1 MRIDSEKLSSL
12 DNDSYEKIIIV
23 EDKLNTSYNLEIIE
37 KETYLGKQ
45 LPLESD
51 KFSKSISNLSETEKV
66 KQIINYFLN
75 NNKIIA
81 LDNTGII
88 DGYNRLFN
96 IIQGESTLLALRL
109 YCDKKILSDCAL
121 KYSSDR
127 NKFLRSKKE
136 IKDFD
141 LGTSDN
147 ETSYQ
152 AENYYGH
159 QIIKLN
165 LLKKDGNLWWI
176 DENFLK
182 SWILEK
188 LIEQSVEANYYSR
201 FELDGYVIDI
211 AKITCGDINIY
222 LKDKLLY
229 QKLVPILDEYNK
241 TIGKQKILQLKM
253 EGL

>member
-1 MRIDSEKLSSL
+1 MNIKEKDLKCL
-12 DNDSYEKIIIV
+12 DDNYYEKKIVV
-23 EDKLNTSYNLEIIE
+23 EDKLNTSYNVDITE
-37 KETYLGKQ
+37 KKEVCEKQ
-45 LPLESD
+45 IPLEFDNLSD
-51 KFSKSISNLSETEKV
+51 RIKNLSEPEKI

-96 IIQGESTLLALRL
+96 IIKGESALLALRL
-109 YCDKKILSDCAL
+109 YCDKKILSDCAF

-188 LIEQSVEANYYSR
+188 LIEQSVEANYYSH

-229 QKLVPILDEYNK
+229 KKLVPILDEYNK